1 MDHYGFVKKD
11 SKITG
16 SKGKYYKKKK
26 KSNKQFTGPR
36 PIDH

>member
-16 SKGKYYKKKK
+16 SKGKYYKEK
-26 KSNKQFTGPR
+26 KSNKQFTGLR